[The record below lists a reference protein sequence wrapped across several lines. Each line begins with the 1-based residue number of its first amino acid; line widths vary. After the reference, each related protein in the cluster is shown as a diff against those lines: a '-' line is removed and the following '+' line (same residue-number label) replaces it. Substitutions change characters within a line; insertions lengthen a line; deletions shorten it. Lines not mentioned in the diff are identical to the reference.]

1 MIFLAGRTANN
12 NKRKRVAGFREQEG
26 GQSINLVEDET
37 ENGPAELRG
46 SGPGGLNTRIHMV
59 IITPRNIVI
68 TVHLS
73 SRVEFLALDLI
84 RAEVRKAHEGFS
96 EL

>member
-1 MIFLAGRTANN
+1 VNN
-12 NKRKRVAGFREQEG
+12 NKRERVAGFREQEEG
-26 GQSINLVEDET
+26 KSINLVEDET

-46 SGPGGLNTRIHMV
+46 SGPGGLNTRIHVV
-59 IITPRNIVI
+59 ISPRNVVI

-73 SRVEFLALDLI
+73 LRVKFLALDFIGTEI
-84 RAEVRKAHEGFS
+84 REAHEGFS

>member
-1 MIFLAGRTANN
+1 MIVLAERTANN

-26 GQSINLVEDET
+26 GQSIKSVEDET

-46 SGPGGLNTRIHMV
+46 SGPGKLNTRIHIV
-59 IITPRNIVI
+59 IITPGNVII

-73 SRVEFLALDLI
+73 PRVEFLALDLI
-84 RAEVRKAHEGFS
+84 RTEVREAHEGFS